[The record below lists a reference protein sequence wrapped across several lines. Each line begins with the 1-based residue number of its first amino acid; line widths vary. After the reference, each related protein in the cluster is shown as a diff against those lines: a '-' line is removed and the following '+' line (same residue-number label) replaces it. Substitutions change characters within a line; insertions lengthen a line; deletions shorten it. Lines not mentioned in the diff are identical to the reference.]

1 MAREIDRA
9 ELLERLDAGEVTLL
23 DAQGAGWFEKEHL
36 PGAIRGRLDD
46 PESTIAEL
54 GNATDREIVV
64 YCSSD
69 TCQGSALAASL
80 LEGRGYTN
88 VMRYT
93 AGKADWIQAGLPI
106 EGAAVSRL
114 QT

>member
-9 ELLERLDAGEVTLL
+9 ELLGRLEAGGVTLI
-23 DAQGAGWFEKEHL
+23 DAQGPGWFEKEHL
-36 PGAIRGRLDD
+36 PGAIQGRLDD
-46 PESTIAEL
+46 PEATVAEL
-54 GNATDREIVV
+54 GGTDDEIVV

-88 VMRYT
+88 VLRYT
-93 AGKADWIQAGLPI
+93 AGKADWMEAGLPI
-106 EGAAVSRL
+106 ESVESVEG
-114 QT
+114 

>member
-9 ELLERLDAGEVTLL
+9 ELLERLDAGDVTLL
-23 DAQGAGWFEKEHL
+23 DAQGPGWFEKEHL

-46 PESTIAEL
+46 PEATIAEL
-54 GNATDREIVV
+54 GGTDREIVV

-88 VMRYT
+88 VLRYT
-93 AGKADWIQAGLPI
+93 AGKADWMDAGLPV
-106 EGAAVSRL
+106 ESVESAED
-114 QT
+114 

>member
-9 ELLERLDAGEVTLL
+9 ELLDRLESGDVTLL
-23 DAQGAGWFEKEHL
+23 DAQGPGWFEKEHL

-46 PESTIAEL
+46 PEATIAEL
-54 GNATDREIVV
+54 GDPDREVVV

-88 VMRYT
+88 VLRYT
-93 AGKADWIQAGLPI
+93 AGKADWMDAGLPV
-106 EGAAVSRL
+106 ESVESAED
-114 QT
+114 

>member
-9 ELLERLDAGEVTLL
+9 ELLERLDAGHVTLL
-23 DAQGAGWFEKEHL
+23 DAQGPGWFEKEHL
-36 PGAIRGRLDD
+36 PGAIHGCLDD
-46 PESTIAEL
+46 PEATIAGL
-54 GNATDREIVV
+54 GNTDREIVV

>member
-9 ELLERLDAGEVTLL
+9 ELLERLESGEVTLV
-23 DAQGAGWFEKEHL
+23 DAQGPGWFEKEHL

-46 PESTIAEL
+46 PEATIAEL
-54 GNATDREIVV
+54 GGTDTEIVV

-69 TCQGSALAASL
+69 TCQGSALAATM

-88 VMRYT
+88 VSRYA
-93 AGKADWIQAGLPI
+93 AGKADWMDAGLPI
-106 EGAAVSRL
+106 ESVEPIED
-114 QT
+114 